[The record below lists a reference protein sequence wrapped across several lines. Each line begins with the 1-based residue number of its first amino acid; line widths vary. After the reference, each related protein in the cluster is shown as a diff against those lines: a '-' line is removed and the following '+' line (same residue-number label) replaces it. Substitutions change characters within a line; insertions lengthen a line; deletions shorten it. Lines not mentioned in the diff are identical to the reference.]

1 MELLVALG
9 FCILNLVSFV
19 VGAKIGQKTAKGE
32 KIEMPTVNPVALYHE
47 HKEKEEAKKEMNKL
61 DIILNNIE
69 RYDGTEAG
77 QEDVP
82 R

>member
-1 MELLVALG
+1 MNVIAILGLCAFNLL
-9 FCILNLVSFV
+9 SFV
-19 VGAKIGQKTAKGE
+19 IGAKIGQKTAKGE
-32 KIEMPTVNPVALYHE
+32 EIKLPTVNPIKAYEE
-47 HKEKEEAKKEMNKL
+47 HQNKKEAEKELEKL
-61 DIILNNIE
+61 DVILNNIE

>member
-1 MELLVALG
+1 METIEVLCLCAFNVL
-9 FCILNLVSFV
+9 SFV
-19 VGAKIGQKTAKGE
+19 IGAKIGQKTVKGE
-32 KIEMPTVNPVALYHE
+32 KIEMPTVNPMTLYHE

-61 DIILNNIE
+61 DVILNNIE

>member
-1 MELLVALG
+1 METIEVLCLCALNI
-9 FCILNLVSFV
+9 FSFV
-19 VGAKIGQKTAKGE
+19 IGAKIGQKTAKGE
-32 KIEMPTVNPVALYHE
+32 KIEMPTVNPMTLYHE

-61 DIILNNIE
+61 DVILNNIE